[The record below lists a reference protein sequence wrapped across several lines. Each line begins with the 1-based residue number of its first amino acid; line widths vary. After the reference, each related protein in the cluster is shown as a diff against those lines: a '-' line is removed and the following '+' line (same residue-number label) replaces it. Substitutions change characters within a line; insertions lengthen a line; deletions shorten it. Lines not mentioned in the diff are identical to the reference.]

1 MQDLLVP
8 NAQLFDNYQ
17 QQPLLEKHPVRVW
30 QGVSLVLLVLLII
43 QQAGIEAPDVLVVH
57 EH

>member
-1 MQDLLVP
+1 MP

-17 QQPLLEKHPVRVW
+17 QQPLLEKHPVRFW